1 MDLDGEGIFPFD
13 FRSSAATEPSSCK
26 PYKKN
31 NTRNKNKPSTRPG
44 WGEEILP
51 INSFPTSRQ
60 PPHSTHPTRIHALSI
75 PAQDLSNAAYVID
88 CALFCQHIQGPPH
101 LKVYPRKQHCISRK
115 NISNNALKVMA
126 RLREAGYQSYLVG
139 GAVRDLLLGGHPK
152 DFDVATDATPEQVHA
167 VFRNSRIIGR
177 RFRIVHVTFGR
188 EVIEVTTFRGHHD
201 SDPDGDD
208 ATPDRH
214 RSRQSEKGLLLRD
227 NVFGTLEEDAVRRD
241 LTVNALYYD
250 AANFS
255 VYDHVHGMQDLRR
268 QSVCIIGDPEQRYR
282 EDPVRMLRV
291 ARFAA
296 KLEFGIDRNTAAAI
310 PRCARLLADI
320 PPARLFDEF
329 LKLFMSGYAE
339 RTLDQ
344 LLALDLLRFL
354 FPESD
359 HAMRRSEQA
368 MAVVRAAMHS
378 TDLRIQEGKPVT
390 PAFLLAALLW
400 PVVQDLWI
408 QLQERGEAPA
418 AALHSAAQ
426 QVIHGTLQQ
435 IAIPRR
441 FSLPMRE
448 IWEFQPRLE
457 RRRKPMEMIQ
467 NRRFR
472 AAYDFLLLREAAGE
486 TTDRAGAWWTEQQA
500 LPEHQ
505 NLPIISEPE
514 SEEDADRNRRR
525 RRPRRRRPAQGS

>member
-1 MDLDGEGIFPFD
+1 M
-13 FRSSAATEPSSCK
+13 
-26 PYKKN
+26 
-31 NTRNKNKPSTRPG
+31 
-44 WGEEILP
+44 
-51 INSFPTSRQ
+51 
-60 PPHSTHPTRIHALSI
+60 
-75 PAQDLSNAAYVID
+75 
-88 CALFCQHIQGPPH
+88 
-101 LKVYPRKQHCISRK
+101 KVYPRKQHCISRK
-115 NISNNALKVMA
+115 NISPNALKVMA
-126 RLREAGYQSYLVG
+126 RLREAGYQGYLVG

-167 VFRNSRIIGR
+167 LFRNSRLIGR

-208 ATPDRH
+208 ATPDSH
-214 RSRQSEKGLLLRD
+214 RSRQSDKGLLLRD
-227 NVFGTLEEDAVRRD
+227 NVYGTLEEDAVRRD

-250 AANFS
+250 AASFT
-255 VYDHVHGMQDLRR
+255 VYDHVHGMRDLRK

-296 KLEFGIDRNTAAAI
+296 KLDFGIDRGTARAI
-310 PRCARLLADI
+310 PDCAHLLGEI

-339 RTLDQ
+339 RTMDK
-344 LLALDLLRFL
+344 LLELDLLRYL

-359 HAMRRSEQA
+359 HAMRRNPQA
-368 MAVVRAAMHS
+368 MALVRAAMHS
-378 TDLRIQEGKPVT
+378 TDQRIQSGKPVT

-400 PVVQDLWI
+400 PVVRELWQ
-408 QLQERGEAPA
+408 QLQTRGEPPA
-418 AALHSAAQ
+418 AALHSAGQ
-426 QVIHGTLQQ
+426 QVIQATLRQ
-435 IAIPRR
+435 ISIPRR

-448 IWEFQPRLE
+448 IWEFQPRLQ
-457 RRRKPMEMIQ
+457 RQRKPQEMIQ

-486 TTDRAGAWWTEQQA
+486 DAGGSGAWWTEQQE

-505 NLPIISEPE
+505 NLPIIHGTD
-514 SEEDADRNRRR
+514 EDEHADRGRRR
-525 RRPRRRRPAQGS
+525 RRPPRKRRPAQNA